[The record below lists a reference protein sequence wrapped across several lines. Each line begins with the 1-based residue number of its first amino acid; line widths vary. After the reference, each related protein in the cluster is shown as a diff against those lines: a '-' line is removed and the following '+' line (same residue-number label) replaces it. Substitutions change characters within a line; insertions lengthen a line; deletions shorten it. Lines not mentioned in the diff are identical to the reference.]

1 MSMEIPHYSQLVF
14 KKAKKNPNLKI
25 LFYRD
30 NSLAKWIGLTWRE
43 LADRVMQLASAY
55 VRLGIKENDKIAI
68 CSQNRPQSFIVD
80 FANFANRVVSVP
92 MYATA
97 SASQIEYI
105 VNDAQVSMI
114 FVGDQQ
120 QYDNV
125 LTFVEKAESLKKIV
139 VFDESIDLRG
149 NESAIYF
156 SKIMELGG
164 DEKDIKVVKSR
175 QKAAKEDDL
184 AILMYTSGT
193 TGVSKGVMLTHS
205 NLLEAMRIHSIK
217 MTQVSRKER
226 SLAFLPL
233 SHIFE
238 RGWSYF
244 CLLKDLKIYLVQN
257 PKDIQQAVREVRPHY
272 MSNVPRF
279 WEKVAIG
286 INEKI
291 AAMSPFKRAMVT
303 WAMAIGESYNI
314 DYLRLDKCPPLKL
327 KLCYKFADK
336 FIFGLVKKT
345 VGIENGKMFPT
356 AGAYMDLKLIK
367 FFRCMGI
374 PITFGYGLTETF
386 ATVSCFDYKGYKFG
400 TVGTVMPDVQ
410 VKIGEDDEIL
420 VKGKTIT
427 QGYYNLPEVN
437 AESFVDGW
445 FRTGDSGR
453 IDEDG
458 HLIIVDRIKDLF
470 KTSNGKYIAPQQIE
484 TRLNMDRYIAQIVV
498 IGDSRNFVTAIIVPE
513 LDALKEFAIEQ
524 NIAYENLDELLAHE
538 KVQKL
543 YTEHIEKAQEDM
555 ASFEKVKK
563 FRLIKKGFSVESGE
577 MTLTLK
583 LRRAVIMHNYKE
595 LIDEMYE
602 SSPSTQMI

>member
-1 MSMEIPHYSQLVF
+1 
-14 KKAKKNPNLKI
+14 
-25 LFYRD
+25 
-30 NSLAKWIGLTWRE
+30 
-43 LADRVMQLASAY
+43 
-55 VRLGIKENDKIAI
+55 
-68 CSQNRPQSFIVD
+68 
-80 FANFANRVVSVP
+80 
-92 MYATA
+92 
-97 SASQIEYI
+97 
-105 VNDAQVSMI
+105 
-114 FVGDQQ
+114 
-120 QYDNV
+120 
-125 LTFVEKAESLKKIV
+125 
-139 VFDESIDLRG
+139 
-149 NESAIYF
+149 
-156 SKIMELGG
+156 
-164 DEKDIKVVKSR
+164 
-175 QKAAKEDDL
+175 
-184 AILMYTSGT
+184 
-193 TGVSKGVMLTHS
+193 
-205 NLLEAMRIHSIK
+205 
-217 MTQVSRKER
+217 
-226 SLAFLPL
+226 
-233 SHIFE
+233 
-238 RGWSYF
+238 
-244 CLLKDLKIYLVQN
+244 
-257 PKDIQQAVREVRPHY
+257 
-272 MSNVPRF
+272 
-279 WEKVAIG
+279 
-286 INEKI
+286 
-291 AAMSPFKRAMVT
+291 
-303 WAMAIGESYNI
+303 
-314 DYLRLDKCPPLKL
+314 
-327 KLCYKFADK
+327 
-336 FIFGLVKKT
+336 
-345 VGIENGKMFPT
+345 
-356 AGAYMDLKLIK
+356 
-367 FFRCMGI
+367 
-374 PITFGYGLTETF
+374 
-386 ATVSCFDYKGYKFG
+386 
-400 TVGTVMPDVQ
+400 MPDVQ